1 MAPKLRLPWPFG
13 RSRDRG
19 KARDAA
25 EELDVSISDLEESYN
40 AYIDWFVEEAL
51 PIYVSFMVAD
61 IAGELKHSGTVLAL
75 WDRVNELWDQ
85 FLEDTEDLREQLG
98 TTADDLEELY
108 QSVEVQAAVDF
119 AKAAHVIGLEFSPAY
134 RAQVAELYTATST
147 LSMRVFGSADTLN
160 SGLTLL
166 QMLTYDVSS
175 LEGEPVDLA
184 EGKFFNSMLEVTE
197 GVADQSQAYGR
208 NPGLFWADLNNR
220 YLAPLQSDKTAQ
232 QSRAAARLAA
242 IGVGLASA
250 SEKATAAN
258 DRIIAYQEE
267 LEPFLS
273 KEKLDEIEDIRLDF
287 QRRVRD
293 PLNNLD
299 DFFTDEWPPKEEQIT
314 ENEEAIETVST
325 DLAAVEELFD
335 PSPDQDPVAAAH
347 RDAVWQSI
355 LDDTLDTPDTAKS
368 LGGSLR
374 RRVEE
379 AILRL

>member
-1 MAPKLRLPWPFG
+1 MGWGLRLPWPFNNSSR
-13 RSRDRG
+13 RSRV
-19 KARDAA
+19 RDA
-25 EELDVSISDLEESYN
+25 EDDLDVSIEKIEESYN
-40 AYIDWFVEEAL
+40 AYIDWFVKEAL

-61 IAGELKHSGTVLAL
+61 IAGDLKHSGTALAL
-75 WDRVNELWDQ
+75 WDRVNELWEH
-85 FLEDTEDLREQLG
+85 FLEDTEELREQLG

-108 QSVEVQAAVDF
+108 QSVELQVAVDF
-119 AKAAHVIGLEFSPAY
+119 AKAAHAIGLEFSPAY

-232 QSRAAARLAA
+232 QSRAASRLSA

-368 LGGSLR
+368 LSGSLR

>member
-232 QSRAAARLAA
+232 QSRAASRLAA

-258 DRIIAYQEE
+258 DRIIAYQAE

-273 KEKLDEIEDIRLDF
+273 KEKLDQIEDIRLDF

-299 DFFTDEWPPKEEQIT
+299 EFFEKEWPPKEEQLE

-325 DLAAVEELFD
+325 ELAAVEELLN

-347 RDAVWQSI
+347 RDRVWQSI

-368 LGGSLR
+368 LSGSLR

>member
-1 MAPKLRLPWPFG
+1 MGWKLRLPWPWNNT
-13 RSRDRG
+13 RDRG
-19 KARDAA
+19 RTRDA
-25 EELDVSISDLEESYN
+25 EDDLDVSIEKIEESYN
-40 AYIDWFVEEAL
+40 AYIDWFVEDAL

-61 IAGELKHSGTVLAL
+61 IAGDLKHGGTALAL

-85 FLEDTEDLREQLG
+85 FLEDTKDLREQLG

-119 AKAAHVIGLEFSPAY
+119 AKGAHVIGLEFSPAY
-134 RAQVAELYTATST
+134 RAKVAELYTATST

-232 QSRAAARLAA
+232 QSRAAARLSA

-273 KEKLDEIEDIRLDF
+273 KEKLEEIEDIRLDF

-299 DFFTDEWPPKEEQIT
+299 DFFTDEWPPKEEQIVENT
-314 ENEEAIETVST
+314 EEIETVST
-325 DLAAVEELFD
+325 DLAAVEELLD

-347 RDAVWQSI
+347 RDSVWQSI

>member
-1 MAPKLRLPWPFG
+1 MGWGLRLPWPWNN
-13 RSRDRG
+13 SRDRG
-19 KARDAA
+19 RTRDA
-25 EELDVSISDLEESYN
+25 EDDLDISIEKLEKSYN
-40 AYIDWFVEEAL
+40 AYIDWFIEEAL
-51 PIYVSFMVAD
+51 PIYVSFMAAD
-61 IAGELKHSGTVLAL
+61 IAGELKHSGTALAL
-75 WDRVNELWDQ
+75 WDRVNALWDK
-85 FLEDTEDLREQLG
+85 FLADTEDLREQLG

-119 AKAAHVIGLEFSPAY
+119 AKAAHAIGLEFSPAY
-134 RAQVAELYTATST
+134 RAKVAELYTATSS
-147 LSMRVFGSADTLN
+147 LSMQVFGSADTLN

-197 GVADQSQAYGR
+197 GVADQSQSYGR

-220 YLAPLQSDKTAQ
+220 YLAPLQSEKTAQ
-232 QSRAAARLAA
+232 QSRAASKLAA

-273 KEKLDEIEDIRLDF
+273 KEKLDQIEDIRLDF

-299 DFFTDEWPPKEEQIT
+299 EFFSTEWPPKEEQIT

-335 PSPDQDPVAAAH
+335 PSPDQNPVAAAH

-368 LGGSLR
+368 LSGSLR